1 MLLLYGNYRVWQ
13 GSIPVDMGPGIA
25 ATRCMVQLSPGGSDA
40 VEMREFDLVQ
50 KRFITPKEGGFFLPP
65 AKSDA
70 VHTYVRTYIRM
81 YTYVHMYMHIMY
93 LSL

>member
-1 MLLLYGNYRVWQ
+1 
-13 GSIPVDMGPGIA
+13 
-25 ATRCMVQLSPGGSDA
+25 MVQLSPGGSDA

-70 VHTYVRTYIRM
+70 V
-81 YTYVHMYMHIMY
+81 
-93 LSL
+93 

>member
-1 MLLLYGNYRVWQ
+1 
-13 GSIPVDMGPGIA
+13 
-25 ATRCMVQLSPGGSDA
+25 
-40 VEMREFDLVQ
+40 MREFDLVQ

-93 LSL
+93 ISL